1 VTSTSTPP
9 AAPRFAPGESPFRAK
24 GNVYL
29 GLFESTN
36 SRCPGGVSAVLE
48 RIESDALVAFYKQPF
63 VAAVW
68 YDLLPLLPF
77 SVQAAR
83 LAGKPHL
90 PYVKEGARFQARRDM
105 SGVYRFFLK
114 LATARMLVERLP
126 RVFSQYFNF
135 GRSIGHKLEGNR
147 AEIHGRQIPDL
158 LAPWMLAV
166 TEGFV
171 PEVLAA
177 HGAKDIVA
185 RLDPFQPDGE
195 VHGVAAVRSR
205 LVLTWS

>member
-1 VTSTSTPP
+1 MPP
-9 AAPRFAPGESPFRAK
+9 SALKFAPGESPFRAK

-48 RIESDALVAFYKQPF
+48 RIESPDLVAFYNQPF

-68 YDLLPLLPF
+68 YDILPLLTF

-90 PYVKEGARFQARRDM
+90 PYVREGARFQARRDM
-105 SGVYRFFLK
+105 NGVYRFFLK
-114 LATARMLVERLP
+114 LATTRMLVERLP
-126 RVFSQYFNF
+126 RVHSQYFNF
-135 GRSIGHKLEGNR
+135 GKSIGQKLEGER
-147 AEIHGRQIPDL
+147 AEIVGRQIPEP

-166 TEGFV
+166 IEGFV
-171 PEVLAA
+171 PEVMVA
-177 HGAKDIVA
+177 HGARDVVA

-195 VHGVAAVRSR
+195 LHGVPAVRSR